1 MNVTRVVC
9 SGAVSHV
16 NISCGRFNI
25 PEIIRVRDDMMVI
38 KKSLNASGYS
48 YLGVRI
54 SKKAEGTGGSALYIY
69 ISAWIPWHTHKN
81 FPTLVKSIKEK
92 EFGVY
97 AGKYI
102 GVVP

>member
-9 SGAVSHV
+9 SGAMSHV
-16 NISCGRFNI
+16 NIDCGRFNI
-25 PEIIRVRDDMMVI
+25 PEIIRVRDDTVFI

-54 SKKAEGTGGSALYIY
+54 TKKEVGRALEIHL
-69 ISAWIPWHTHKN
+69 STWIPWHTHKN
-81 FPTLVKSIKEK
+81 FPTLVKGIKEK
-92 EFGVY
+92 EFGAY

-102 GVVP
+102 GIVP